1 MRKWQELS
9 INAFMNISVA
19 MIAGGILKIA
29 LEYKSVVSSVT
40 MIVLGLYLL
49 GIFILIAQEIETKD

>member
-29 LEYKSVVSSVT
+29 LEYKSVISSII
-40 MIVLGLYLL
+40 MIVVGAYSLGSLILL
-49 GIFILIAQEIETKD
+49 AHKIETKD

>member
-29 LEYKSVVSSVT
+29 LEYKSVVSSVI

>member
-19 MIAGGILKIA
+19 MIAGGILKKA
-29 LEYKSVVSSVT
+29 LEYKSVVSSVI